1 MVMEVS
7 AQPMEDKEF
16 ILESARNLKR
26 WEETP
31 RRVADD
37 YADMNR
43 DELIKLIIY
52 LRGRLEDAD
61 AARKESDRRI
71 SGLTEKISELT
82 EQLRKSNETT
92 STMAVQMSELLRQ
105 LKDKDRKIAELQS
118 TVKAARKNMF
128 GSKSQKGTKAKGR
141 DNGNG
146 PTPHTDVKDGFDG
159 TSASLPDNLDLDVD
173 VKNDTA
179 AANPPSATQKE
190 SRLNRIG
197 MTYRTMNADNHVLHR
212 SDMSKLPE
220 GATFIKTFPRYAYNQ
235 ETVVT
240 GHEYE
245 TVVFRDKE
253 GNILCGY
260 FPMDSEEGAPIIESV
275 PGIHAAP
282 GLMAY
287 LVFNRFFLDT
297 PVYMETKRLL
307 QEKCVCPGRP

>member
-1 MVMEVS
+1 MVIDVS

-52 LRGRLEDAD
+52 LRERLEDAD

-92 STMAVQMSELLRQ
+92 SAMAVQMSELLRQ

-118 TVKAARKNMF
+118 TAKAARKNMF

-159 TSASLPDNLDLDVD
+159 TPESLPAYLYVD

-197 MTYRTMNADNHVLHR
+197 MTFTHTDSSNTSEDSMRWRRNTRMEGSAR
-212 SDMSKLPE
+212 S
-220 GATFIKTFPRYAYNQ
+220 R
-235 ETVVT
+235 
-240 GHEYE
+240 
-245 TVVFRDKE
+245 
-253 GNILCGY
+253 
-260 FPMDSEEGAPIIESV
+260 
-275 PGIHAAP
+275 
-282 GLMAY
+282 
-287 LVFNRFFLDT
+287 
-297 PVYMETKRLL
+297 
-307 QEKCVCPGRP
+307 